1 MATCLLKLSV
11 LVYMIV
17 SFNAAPTEDLITDLP
32 GLSWKPSFKQYSGYL
47 DTARTRHLHYWF
59 VESSSNPKTDPVVL
73 WMNGG
78 PGCSSLDGMLTEH
91 GPFRIQDDGK
101 TLLPN
106 PFAWN
111 QVANMIYLEAPAGVG
126 FSYSDDRNYTTDD
139 NEVAMNNHLALKEF
153 FKKFPEYQSHDFY
166 ISGESY
172 GGIYVPT
179 LASVTMD
186 DPDIN
191 LKGFVVGN
199 GLSSDNKNEN
209 SAVYFAYYHGLVGEE
224 KWDQL
229 VKNCCPGDT
238 NPCDFVSAANGNSQC
253 FEWLSE
259 IQAQIWGGG
268 GLNVYNLYG
277 ECAGGV
283 QSHSLVYNS
292 EKDKLITSRFLY
304 PFSSM
309 KTKDSN
315 VESMVNLLSAPHLK
329 SSPPCVDSA
338 GMATWL
344 NTPAVKAALHI
355 ADMAQPWDICSSI
368 VGAGYHRV
376 YSDMTAQY
384 QKAISKKL
392 RVLVY
397 NGDVD
402 MACNF
407 LGDEWFV
414 NSLHPEG
421 EKERKTWYYKAEDNT
436 KQVAGWFK
444 DFKQITFATIRGAG
458 HMVPTDKPRPA
469 LKMFVSFIQNQPLNL

>member
-1 MATCLLKLSV
+1 MAVCLMTAIS
-11 LVYMIV
+11 Y
-17 SFNAAPTEDLITDLP
+17 AAPSEDLVVDLP
-32 GLSWKPSFKQYSGYL
+32 GLSWKPSFKHYSGYL

-59 VESSSNPKTDPVVL
+59 VESSSNPRTDPVVL

-78 PGCSSLDGMLTEH
+78 PGCSSMDGMLTEH
-91 GPFRIQDDGK
+91 GPFRINDDGQ
-101 TLLPN
+101 TLDPN

-139 NEVAMNNHLALKEF
+139 NEVAFNNHLALKEF

-166 ISGESY
+166 ITGESY

-179 LASVTMD
+179 LASLTMD

-191 LKGFVVGN
+191 LKGFAVGN

-209 SAVYFAYYHGLVGEE
+209 SAIYFAYYHGLIGDRRWNE
-224 KWDQL
+224 L
-229 VKNCCPGDT
+229 VQNCCPGST
-238 NPCDFVSAANGNSQC
+238 NPCDFVSATKESNQC

-259 IQAQIWGGG
+259 IQQQIWGSG

-283 QSHSLVYNS
+283 QANSLRFTPEREAVT
-292 EKDKLITSRFLY
+292 TSRFLY
-304 PFSSM
+304 PFSSI
-309 KTKDSN
+309 KTKESN
-315 VESMVNLLSAPHLK
+315 LKWSPNLR
-329 SSPPCVDSA
+329 SSPPCTDADPMSS
-338 GMATWL
+338 WL
-344 NTPAVKAALHI
+344 NSPSVRKALHI
-355 ADMAQPWDICSSI
+355 HDQAQRWDICSSI

-376 YSDMTAQY
+376 YTDMTAQY
-384 QKAISKKL
+384 HKAISKGL

-414 NSLHPEG
+414 SSLHPEG
-421 EKERKTWYYKAEDNT
+421 EKERKTWYYQAEDKT

-444 DFKQITFATIRGAG
+444 DYKQITLATIRGAG

-469 LKMFVSFIQNQPLNL
+469 FKMFVSFIQDQPLNLF